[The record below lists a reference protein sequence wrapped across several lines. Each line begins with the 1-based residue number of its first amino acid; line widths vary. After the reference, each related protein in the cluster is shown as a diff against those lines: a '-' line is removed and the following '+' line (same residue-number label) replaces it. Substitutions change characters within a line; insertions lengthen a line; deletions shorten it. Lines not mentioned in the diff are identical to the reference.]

1 MKVFKKYSLEII
13 FLTIL
18 PLIITLFILPNL
30 PDNLIMHFN
39 LAGEA
44 DRIGNKNELIILPLI
59 NILLGI
65 LLPILPNKN
74 PSASFFNKYSVEF
87 TLVLINI
94 ICYIML
100 FISYKNI
107 NNINN
112 FINVFWTFL
121 CLLLVL
127 IGNYLPKIRNNSIIG
142 IRTKW
147 TLSNHD
153 TWYKTHKFSGKLF
166 VICGIVFAP
175 VCFFTSSKISSII
188 FLTML
193 ILLTITST
201 IYSYRIFKTVNKI

>member
-112 FINVFWTFL
+112 LINVFWTSL

-127 IGNYLPKIRNNSIIG
+127 IAIP
-142 IRTKW
+142 
-147 TLSNHD
+147 
-153 TWYKTHKFSGKLF
+153 
-166 VICGIVFAP
+166 
-175 VCFFTSSKISSII
+175 
-188 FLTML
+188 
-193 ILLTITST
+193 
-201 IYSYRIFKTVNKI
+201 

>member
-112 FINVFWTFL
+112 LINVFWTSL

-153 TWYKTHKFSGKLF
+153 TWYKTHKSSGKLF

>member
-87 TLVLINI
+87 TLVLIN
-94 ICYIML
+94 
-100 FISYKNI
+100 
-107 NNINN
+107 
-112 FINVFWTFL
+112 VFWTSL

-127 IGNYLPKIRNNSIIG
+127 IGNYLPKIRSNSIIG

>member
-1 MKVFKKYSLEII
+1 MKSL
-13 FLTIL
+13 
-18 PLIITLFILPNL
+18 
-30 PDNLIMHFN
+30 
-39 LAGEA
+39 A
-44 DRIGNKNELIILPLI
+44 I

-112 FINVFWTFL
+112 LINVFWTSL

-127 IGNYLPKIRNNSIIG
+127 IGNYLPKIRSNSIIG

>member
-1 MKVFKKYSLEII
+1 M
-13 FLTIL
+13 
-18 PLIITLFILPNL
+18 LIIGSN
-30 PDNLIMHFN
+30 
-39 LAGEA
+39 
-44 DRIGNKNELIILPLI
+44 
-59 NILLGI
+59 
-65 LLPILPNKN
+65 
-74 PSASFFNKYSVEF
+74 S
-87 TLVLINI
+87 
-94 ICYIML
+94 
-100 FISYKNI
+100 
-107 NNINN
+107 
-112 FINVFWTFL
+112 
-121 CLLLVL
+121 
-127 IGNYLPKIRNNSIIG
+127 NSIIG